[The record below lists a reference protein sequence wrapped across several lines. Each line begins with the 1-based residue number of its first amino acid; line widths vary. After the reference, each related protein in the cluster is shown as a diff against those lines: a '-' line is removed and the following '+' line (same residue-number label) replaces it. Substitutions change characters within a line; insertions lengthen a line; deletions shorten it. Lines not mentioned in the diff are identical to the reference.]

1 MDACASGYIDTVQ
14 YTDMVIF
21 CQYDMFGSELI
32 RESIRGCLLRV
43 GTFIARARGGMLL
56 TVNKKISVAFSF
68 SFPYPSGTV
77 RNTKNNGGKEMKQI
91 SEETRERIDHL
102 EAAANALGAAI
113 DLIIEAAEATLD
125 TEESESPARRA
136 AEAYVKVD
144 AIADL
149 SNRAIAHLRN

>member
-1 MDACASGYIDTVQ
+1 
-14 YTDMVIF
+14 
-21 CQYDMFGSELI
+21 
-32 RESIRGCLLRV
+32 
-43 GTFIARARGGMLL
+43 
-56 TVNKKISVAFSF
+56 
-68 SFPYPSGTV
+68 
-77 RNTKNNGGKEMKQI
+77 MKQI

-149 SNRAIAHLRN
+149 SNRAIAHLRNWRD